1 MDKKDMTDKTV
12 STKPLEK
19 ALASL
24 NEAITET
31 QLILK
36 NKQTNETIKKVMKA
50 GVIQN
55 FEFCY
60 ELSWKVL
67 KRFLE
72 LNTSDKALINKMFY
86 QQVIREGAQHGLIHH
101 AERWLTYREK
111 RNLTSHTYH
120 AETAETVYQTAIQF
134 YQDAFD
140 LLQKLKE
147 HTHD

>member
-1 MDKKDMTDKTV
+1 MTDATV
-12 STKPLEK
+12 TTKLLAR
-19 ALASL
+19 ALASM

-31 QLILK
+31 QIMLQD
-36 NKQTNETIKKVMKA
+36 KQTSEARKKVMRA

-60 ELSWKVL
+60 ELSWKTL

-72 LNTSDKALINKMFY
+72 LNTSDKALINKMLY
-86 QQVIREGAQHGLIHH
+86 QQIIREGAQYGLILN
-101 AERWLTYREK
+101 AERWLKYREK

-120 AETAETVYQTAIQF
+120 EGTAEIVYKTAIQF

-147 HTHD
+147 HIHD